1 MKLLDPNSEYTSKLS
16 VPSSTSVLG
25 RVDAIV
31 GLLLMASVSLADS
44 MGQYFCIYSILSLG
58 KSLTF

>member
-1 MKLLDPNSEYTSKLS
+1 MTLLDPNSEYTNKLS

-31 GLLLMASVSLADS
+31 GILLMASVSKADS
-44 MGQYFCIYSILSLG
+44 MGQYFVYTAFLV
-58 KSLTF
+58 